1 MEFRVGDIVRFGDEV
16 NFTQGAL
23 ERTYSK
29 FGAYPLLL
37 RTLFSSSLFSLDGRY
52 YEKGEVVLKLI
63 SRPKKTVIKYQW
75 LLQPNRSGNCYV
87 TQEKYSESEILMT
100 YLGGS
105 KLISRIE
112 ESAEEF
118 EVEED

>member
-1 MEFRVGDIVRFGDEV
+1 MEFRAGDLVKY
-16 NFTQGAL
+16 NFDNGFLQGIL
-23 ERTYSK
+23 VDNSSNRI
-29 FGAYPLLL
+29 FPLKLML
-37 RTLFSSSLFSLDGRY
+37 NSACFTFTSSGKEFT
-52 YEKGEVVLKLI
+52 EKAVVLTLV

-75 LLQPNRSGNCYV
+75 LLQQNRSGNCYV